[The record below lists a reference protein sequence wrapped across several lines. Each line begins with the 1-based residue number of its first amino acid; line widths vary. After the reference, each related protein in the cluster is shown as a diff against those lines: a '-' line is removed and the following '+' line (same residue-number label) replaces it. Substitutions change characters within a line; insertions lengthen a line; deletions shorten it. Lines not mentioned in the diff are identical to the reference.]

1 MGLFGGIE
9 KAQTSVGGNYLRPG
23 THLLELTRIK
33 VGKTRKGVDF
43 LAVDFVVLES
53 SNPEHPV
60 GSTVNWFNGA
70 DKDGF
75 LSNAKSLAVALL
87 GSAAGEEVDEKT
99 VTEETMESLCT
110 DDGEEV
116 KGVRVKADA
125 FHTPTKKGGT
135 YTKILWEP
143 VFAEE

>member
-9 KAQTSVGGNYLRPG
+9 KTSGNVGGNYIRTG
-23 THLLELTRIK
+23 THTLEVLRIK
-33 VGKTRKGVDF
+33 IGKTRKGVDF
-43 LAVDFVVLES
+43 MAVDFNVCET
-53 SNPEHPV
+53 SNPEHVV

-87 GSAAGEEVDEKT
+87 GSAAGEAVDENT
-99 VTEETMESLCT
+99 VTEETMEALCAE
-110 DDGEEV
+110 DGEDV
-116 KGVRVKADA
+116 KGVKIKADA
-125 FHTPTKKGGT
+125 FLVDTKKGGK

-143 VFAEE
+143 VVG